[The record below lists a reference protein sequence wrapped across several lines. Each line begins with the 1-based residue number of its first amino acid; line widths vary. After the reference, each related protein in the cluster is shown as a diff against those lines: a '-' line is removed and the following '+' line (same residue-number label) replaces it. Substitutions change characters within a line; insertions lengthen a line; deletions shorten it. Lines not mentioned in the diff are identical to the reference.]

1 MIKLAIDLGSSVTKI
16 FKIGSG
22 IVLAEA
28 SCVAVAS
35 GSDTVKAIGEEAKR
49 LIGKTAE
56 YTTIVFPIFEADIV
70 NGGMAA
76 VMLTYFLK
84 KIGIGRAQARR
95 AEVVFSVPC
104 GAQDSLLDKYYR
116 LAEACGIGTVHFI
129 EVPFLSA
136 FGQGLT
142 LSETTP
148 LFVVDIGGGNTNIAA
163 FSLDGIIAGIGLNI
177 GGGNIDSHIIDK
189 IAESFNLKIGLL
201 TSEKVKSTVASLYT
215 ADNESMIVNGRDI
228 STGRPRSVAVSSGDV
243 YDCAK
248 IFADKI
254 AEYTSLVL
262 AKLPAEVSA
271 SVWHTG
277 IYLSGGGA
285 KLIGLDDYLSRSLQM
300 DVNLAEEPQMAVVL
314 GGGSAV
320 GNSDILETVR
330 IDY

>member
-56 YTTIVFPIFEADIV
+56 YTTIVFPVFEADIV

-104 GAQDSLLDKYYR
+104 GAQDALLDKYYR
-116 LAEACGIGTVHFI
+116 LADACGIGTVHFI

-163 FSLDGIIAGIGLNI
+163 FSLDGIIAGVGLNI

-201 TSEKVKSTVASLYT
+201 TSEKVKSTVASLYP
-215 ADNESMIVNGRDI
+215 ADNERMIVNGRDI
-228 STGRPRSVAVSSGDV
+228 SSGRPRSVAVSSEDV

-248 IFADKI
+248 VFADKV

-262 AKLPAEVSA
+262 AKLPASA
-271 SVWHTG
+271 SVWHSG
-277 IYLSGGGA
+277 IYLSGGMG
-285 KLIGLDDYLSRSLQM
+285 KLIGFDDYLYRKLQM

-320 GNSDILETVR
+320 GNTDILETVR